1 MIPGSSTEV
10 TGGLALGL
18 FDLTWTGFTVLW
30 FAQIFPKHLA
40 ATNPDRYLE
49 HLRRTLFPIVEGVR
63 QVGVSQPGEWVA
75 SAVERRLDWPLPHVD
90 SIEEG
95 PAPHEES
102 LAAIWRALIPERAPA
117 QPSGLSANRPAPG
130 RLPSKLGAK
139 PSLS

>member
-1 MIPGSSTEV
+1 MTTATLLAHRDAIVIPGSSTEV

-40 ATNPDRYLE
+40 ATNPDRYLD

-75 SAVERRLDWPLPHVD
+75 ARVERRLDWPSLTWTG
-90 SIEEG
+90 IEEV
-95 PAPHEES
+95 PAAHEES
-102 LAAIWRALIPERAPA
+102 LA
-117 QPSGLSANRPAPG
+117 PSGAS
-130 RLPSKLGAK
+130 
-139 PSLS
+139 